1 MSYNIYYV
9 LGVVLLVYLLITMA
23 NKRTA
28 RRRKSRKFM
37 EGYDRNRPGGSQD
50 KEPGEKEKKKAE
62 K

>member
-37 EGYDRNRPGGSQD
+37 EGYNRNRAGGSRD